1 MRIERLG
8 PVLGAELKNIDLST
22 ITASNGFDEINELM
36 NQHEVLVIRG
46 QHLDAEEQLIFGR
59 LFGELAI
66 SPFSPRSATK
76 PELIVLETDAQS
88 KRPLTDIWHADETYK
103 LEPPKLTILKALI
116 SPQLGGDTIF
126 CSMRAAFDFL
136 SDRMQSYLSGLTA
149 LHGFGRFRDLLATDL
164 PTLHKIEG
172 QFPRANHPV
181 VTLHPETSATV
192 LYVNRHFTERINE
205 LPDEESRSI
214 LEFLLQQTARPEIQL
229 RIKWEPGTVVIWDNR
244 SVQHYASPDYWPQRR
259 RMERVTVEG
268 QAPVPAA
275 SDARVI
281 RHRIEV
287 DGVPAELSEEST
299 TVARN
304 YEFNQAGVDD
314 PDSGR

>member
-1 MRIERLG
+1 MRHERLG
-8 PVLGAELKNIDLST
+8 PVFGAELTNVDLST
-22 ITASNGFDEINELM
+22 MTASNGFDEINDLI

-46 QHLDAEEQLIFGR
+46 QRLNAEEQLTFGR

-66 SPFSPRSATK
+66 SPFSPRAATQ

-116 SPQLGGDTIF
+116 SPRLGGDTVF

-136 SDRMQSYLSGLTA
+136 SDRMKSYLIGLTA
-149 LHGFGRFRDLLATDL
+149 LHGFGRFRDLLETDL
-164 PTLHKIEG
+164 STLHKIEG

-214 LEFLLQQTARPEIQL
+214 LDFLLQQTARPEIQL

-244 SVQHYASPDYWPQRR
+244 SVQHYAPPDYWPQRR

-268 QAPVPAA
+268 LAPVPA
-275 SDARVI
+275 STDNRVI
-281 RHRIEV
+281 HHRIEV
-287 DGVPAELSEEST
+287 DDVPAELSEEGAL
-299 TVARN
+299 VARN
-304 YEFNQAGVDD
+304 YEFNKAGLDD
-314 PDSGR
+314 PDPGG

>member
-1 MRIERLG
+1 MRLERLG
-8 PVLGAELKNIDLST
+8 PVFGAELTNVDLST
-22 ITASNGFDEINELM
+22 MTALNGFDEINDLIS
-36 NQHEVLVIRG
+36 QHEVLVIRG
-46 QHLDAEEQLIFGR
+46 QRLNAEEQLTFGR

-66 SPFSPRSATK
+66 SPFSPRAVTQ

-116 SPQLGGDTIF
+116 SPRLGGDTIF

-136 SDRMQSYLSGLTA
+136 SDRMKSYLIGLTA
-149 LHGFGRFRDLLATDL
+149 LHGFGRFRDLLETDL
-164 PTLHKIEG
+164 STLHKIEG

-205 LPDEESRSI
+205 LPDGESRLI

-244 SVQHYASPDYWPQRR
+244 SVQHYAPPDYWPQRR

-268 QAPVPAA
+268 LAPVPA
-275 SDARVI
+275 STDNRVI
-281 RHRIEV
+281 HHRIEV
-287 DGVPAELSEEST
+287 DDVPAELSEEGALI
-299 TVARN
+299 ARN
-304 YEFNQAGVDD
+304 YEFNKAGLDEPD
-314 PDSGR
+314 PGG